1 MTDAPPVERS
11 AVDTLLGRGGGPQA
25 AVAVAIVGLS
35 LALGLFHFYSTY
47 FGQAEGHNHRSTS
60 LCLMILLAFLFFPL
74 KRRRFTDPVTWHFG
88 VDLAAMAIVLGAQVW
103 TLVHIH
109 RFVDPNYTAT
119 TADVVIGSLLIL
131 VVLEGTRRTVGWG
144 LTLTA
149 VFFLLQTWRADW
161 FFWIF
166 YGPPTPWRTMVES
179 FFGKEEGLYGIPVAI
194 MSSVLILFIL
204 FSAFLSITG
213 IGDFFVR
220 LATALAG
227 RLSGGPAKV
236 SVFSSAFLG
245 TISGS
250 GVANVLMDG
259 VFTIPM
265 MKRAGYGATFAAA
278 VEATASIGGQIMP
291 PIMAAAAFIMA
302 DFVGVPFRQVALAA
316 VIPALLYFF
325 CVFITVHFEAR
336 RLGLRKVPRE
346 EMPSLPGTLR
356 RDGYLLLPIAALI
369 WYLYEG
375 FTEEMA
381 GLMAIATTFALSF
394 FRPVRAVLGG
404 LWREPAAPL
413 NRDGL
418 GRLAELAAAES
429 AAALTPVRMLR
440 AFEFGAQAAVT
451 VAMAVA
457 AAGLIIGSVF
467 LSGIG
472 MQFSFILIELSGG
485 QLWLALVYTAFAAF
499 VLGLSLPTTA
509 VYLTLAIIVAPGLV
523 QMGVPKMA
531 AHMFI
536 LYMGVTSD
544 LTPPTCLS
552 PFAAAGIAGSPPM
565 ATAWRAMRLGV
576 VLYIV
581 PFMFVYSPALL
592 GMGSL
597 GDVLVSTTTAG
608 VGVLCLAAG
617 LQGWLR
623 REATPLERV
632 MLLGAAFALIFPGIY
647 TDLTGGG
654 LLAAVLAA
662 QTLRGR
668 REPTRAVGAAVD

>member
-1 MTDAPPVERS
+1 V
-11 AVDTLLGRGGGPQA
+11 
-25 AVAVAIVGLS
+25 IVVLS
-35 LALGLFHFYSTY
+35 VGLGLFHFYSTL
-47 FGQAEGHNHRSTS
+47 FGQAEGHTHRSTS
-60 LCLMILLAFLFFPL
+60 LALMSLLAFLFFPL
-74 KRRRFTDPVTWHFG
+74 GRKSFAAPLTWHFA
-88 VDLAAMAIVLGAQVW
+88 VDLAAMAVVLGAQVW
-103 TLVHIH
+103 TLVHID
-109 RFVDPNYTAT
+109 RFVDPGYTAT
-119 TADVVIGSLLIL
+119 TADIVIGTLLIL
-131 VVLEGTRRTVGWG
+131 AVLEGTRRTVGWG

-149 VFFLLQTWRADW
+149 VFFIVQTLHADW
-161 FFWIF
+161 FFGIF

-204 FSAFLSITG
+204 FSAFLSTTG
-213 IGDFFVR
+213 IGEFFVR

-227 RLSGGPAKV
+227 RLTGGPAKV
-236 SVFSSAFLG
+236 SVFSSALLG

-265 MKRAGYGATFAAA
+265 MKRAGYRATFAAA

-316 VIPALLYFF
+316 AIPAILYFF
-325 CVFITVHFEAR
+325 CVFMTVHFEAR
-336 RLGLRKVPRE
+336 RLGLQKVPRE
-346 EMPSLPGTLR
+346 EMPSLPGTLKQ
-356 RDGYLLLPIAALI
+356 DGYLLLPIAALL
-369 WYLYEG
+369 WYLYQG
-375 FTEEMA
+375 FTEETA
-381 GLMAIATTFALSF
+381 GLMAIATTFVVSF
-394 FRPVRAVLGG
+394 VRRRSWLGP
-404 LWREPAAPL
+404 E
-413 NRDGL
+413 
-418 GRLAELAAAES
+418 RL
-429 AAALTPVRMLR
+429 LR
-440 AFEFGAQAAVT
+440 AFEMGAQASVT

-457 AAGLIIGSVF
+457 AAGLIIGCVF

-472 MQFSFILIELSGG
+472 MQFSFILIKLSGG
-485 QLWLALVYTAFAAF
+485 QLWLALVYTTFAAF
-499 VLGLSLPTTA
+499 ILGLSLPTTA

-536 LYMGVTSD
+536 FYMGVTSD

-565 ATAWRAMRLGV
+565 ATAWQAMRLGA

-592 GMGSL
+592 AMGSL
-597 GDVLVSTTTAG
+597 PEIVMATLTAG
-608 VGVLCLAAG
+608 LGIFCLAAG

-623 REATPLERV
+623 RAATSIERAL
-632 MLLGAAFALIFPGIY
+632 LLGAAAALISPGLY
-647 TDLTGGG
+647 TDMAGVG
-654 LLAAVLAA
+654 LLAGALGL
-662 QTLRGR
+662 QTARGR
-668 REPTRAVGAAVD
+668 REGADAVGASLG

>member
-11 AVDTLLGRGGGPQA
+11 AVDWLLGRGRGPQRGIA
-25 AVAVAIVGLS
+25 FVIVVLS
-35 LALGLFHFYSTY
+35 VALGLFHFYSTL
-47 FGQAEGHNHRSTS
+47 FGQAEGHTHRSTS
-60 LCLMILLAFLFFPL
+60 LALMSLLAFLFFPL
-74 KRRRFTDPVTWHFG
+74 GRKSFADPLTWHFAI
-88 VDLAAMAIVLGAQVW
+88 DLAAMAIVLGAQVW
-103 TLVHIH
+103 TLLYID
-109 RFVDPNYTAT
+109 RFVDPGYTAT
-119 TADVVIGSLLIL
+119 TADVVIGTLLIL
-131 VVLEGTRRTVGWG
+131 AVLEGTRRTVGWG

-149 VFFLLQTWRADW
+149 VFFILQTLHADW

-179 FFGKEEGLYGIPVAI
+179 FYGKEEGLYGIPVAI

-204 FSAFLSITG
+204 FSAFLATTG
-213 IGDFFVR
+213 IGEFFVR

-227 RLSGGPAKV
+227 RLTGGPAKV

-265 MKRAGYGATFAAA
+265 MKRAGYRATFAAA

-316 VIPALLYFF
+316 AIPAILYFF
-325 CVFITVHFEAR
+325 CVFMTVHFEAR
-336 RLGLRKVPRE
+336 RLGLQRVPRE

-356 RDGYLLLPIAALI
+356 QDGYLLLPIAALL
-369 WYLYEG
+369 WYLYQG
-375 FTEEMA
+375 FTEETA
-381 GLMAIATTFALSF
+381 GLMAIATTFVLSF
-394 FRPVRAVLGG
+394 VRRRSRLGP
-404 LWREPAAPL
+404 E
-413 NRDGL
+413 
-418 GRLAELAAAES
+418 RL
-429 AAALTPVRMLR
+429 LR
-440 AFEFGAQAAVT
+440 AFESGARASVT

-457 AAGLIIGSVF
+457 AAGLIIGCVF

-472 MQFSFILIELSGG
+472 MQFSFVLIKLSGG
-485 QLWLALVYTAFAAF
+485 ELWLALVYTAFAAF
-499 VLGLSLPTTA
+499 ILGLSLPTTA

-565 ATAWRAMRLGV
+565 ATAWQAMRLGA

-592 GMGSL
+592 AMGSL
-597 GDVLVSTTTAG
+597 PEIVVATLTAG
-608 VGVLCLAAG
+608 LGIFCLAAG

-623 REATPLERV
+623 RAATPVERAL
-632 MLLGAAFALIFPGIY
+632 LLGAAAALISPSLY
-647 TDLTGGG
+647 TDVAGIS
-654 LLAAVLAA
+654 LLVAALAL
-662 QTLRGR
+662 QMSR
-668 REPTRAVGAAVD
+668 RPQEPVHAVGAQVD